1 MLLKLVLMSAPLLL
15 CCRARVFEDLEEEGN
30 RTVVE
35 GKTLDQH
42 RDDIYK
48 NITTFVKQDP

>member
-1 MLLKLVLMSAPLLL
+1 MLLKLVLMSALLLL

-30 RTVVE
+30 GTVVE